1 MYTRYKPRK
10 KEKKFVK
17 YIFLILAVSGLFY
30 LGYVHRSTLMFWKY
44 NISRLDRE
52 LLEIDKA
59 ADRQS
64 RIRMLQNLEKAC
76 DSYKNDNP
84 FSSEAYFSSGR
95 VKVLLGEALMP
106 ASFNELF
113 ITDRLTEQSEGVRKC
128 FIEAV
133 KDIKKAAALENGRI
147 DDRNLMLLA
156 KASFFAGY
164 YTPVEIAEMLSAVKN
179 LDLLLPEDR
188 RLYATIQVLGGS
200 EARGIDVLK
209 NTGGNDAMDT
219 LFLATVYR
227 ITNKHTEAI
236 LEYKKALEKAAD
248 DEIKTLIHF
257 NLGKIYLAQSLMMEA
272 AKEFNDAVSIAPGK
286 ADLRVWAGK
295 SCAALG
301 DKAKAREHWLEALKL
316 EPDNAEVKKLLEGR

>member
-17 YIFLILAVSGLFY
+17 YVFLALALGGLFY
-30 LGYVHRSTLMFWKY
+30 LGYIHRSTLMFWKY
-44 NISRLDRE
+44 NISKLDRE
-52 LLEIDKA
+52 LMEVDKA

-64 RIRMLQNLEKAC
+64 RISMLKTLEKAC

-113 ITDRLTEQSEGVRKC
+113 VTDRLAEQSEEVRKC
-128 FIEAV
+128 FIEAI
-133 KDIKKAAALENGRI
+133 KDLKKASALDNGRI

-156 KASFFAGY
+156 KACFLAGY
-164 YTPVEIAEMLSAVKN
+164 YTPAELAEMLAGTKN
-179 LDLLLPEDR
+179 FELLPPEDK
-188 RLYATIQVLGGS
+188 RLYATIQVLGGN
-200 EARGIDVLK
+200 ETRGIDVLK
-209 NTGGNDAMDT
+209 NSGGNDATDA

-227 ITNKHTEAI
+227 ITGKNTEAI
-236 LEYKKALEKAAD
+236 LEYRKALEKASD
-248 DEIKTLIHF
+248 EEIKTLIRF
-257 NLGKIYLAQSLMMEA
+257 NLGKIYFSQSLGVEA
-272 AKEFNDAVSIAPGK
+272 AREFSEAIASSPGK
-286 ADLRVWAGK
+286 AVLRFWAGK
-295 SCAALG
+295 CFAALG